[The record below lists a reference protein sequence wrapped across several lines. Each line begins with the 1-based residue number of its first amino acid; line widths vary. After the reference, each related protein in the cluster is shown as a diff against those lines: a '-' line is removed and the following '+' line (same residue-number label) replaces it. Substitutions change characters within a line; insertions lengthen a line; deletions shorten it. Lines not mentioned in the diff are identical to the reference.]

1 MDRTF
6 KDILESLKK
15 TNEGVVKARYSVV
28 TNKPLKPRS
37 LTTASNSLP
46 KSPPGQRS
54 KNPAIL
60 FNSLNK
66 DVMGHIKEQLKELYN
81 SKYNLE
87 EYVLIDG
94 IPEDKIRG
102 FIARLLQNENALY
115 YLTETIGYTGNKDLD
130 YHWLSS
136 NTNPVAI
143 ELIKEALKKNP
154 DTFIYWAQ
162 LAENPKAADI
172 LLDKNYRDK
181 IELVFDNLSKNTNS
195 KVIKFLAKPE
205 NYNKI
210 IWKNLSANESV
221 GAVALLEKE
230 IAEGRPENVYR
241 QEVSTNSKAIRIL
254 EEYPD
259 KRVGDSLSANN
270 SDKAIELLKEHIK
283 EKPKDINFFSLS
295 INPNQKALEFLQEI
309 NKIKWWSLS
318 SNTNPNAIKLLEDR
332 FEVEKGLIKNSL
344 TVYQNISQFDKINW
358 FRLSKNPS
366 AIKLIIARIKYENS
380 LLPEIIGLLKD
391 NEKISYSELAA
402 NPSIFAKKKLVKPI
416 ALSPIV
422 ESRASPPRAAAQ
434 ASSRIPRSSRVSP
447 IPRSPRVSPT
457 PRSSRVSRAFRIA
470 PNSPRA
476 ALHRASHTALHAVSR
491 APRTTR
497 TAPRSSRTSTLTST
511 RAAHRATSRAHIRTP
526 LHAVRRTSR

>member
-1 MDRTF
+1 MDKTF
-6 KDILESLKK
+6 KEILESLKK

-28 TNKPLKPRS
+28 TNKPLK
-37 LTTASNSLP
+37 P

-87 EYVLIDG
+87 EYVLVDG
-94 IPEDKIRG
+94 IPEDKIRV

-181 IELVFDNLSKNTNS
+181 IELVFDNLSKNTNP

-332 FEVEKGLIKNSL
+332 FEVEKGLIENSL

-434 ASSRIPRSSRVSP
+434 ASPRT
-447 IPRSPRVSPT
+447 PRAARTPPT
-457 PRSSRVSRAFRIA
+457 PRAPRTPRASLTPRATRAFRIA

-476 ALHRASHTALHAVSR
+476 ALHRASRTALHAVSR

-511 RAAHRATSRAHIRTP
+511 RAAHRATSRAHTRTP

>member
-1 MDRTF
+1 MIVYLFYITLLEMDRTF
-6 KDILESLKK
+6 KEILERLKK
-15 TNEGVVKARYSVV
+15 TNEGVVKTRYSIV
-28 TNKPLKPRS
+28 TNELLKPMS
-37 LTTASNSLP
+37 PTTASNTRT
-46 KSPPGQRS
+46 KSPPGQRT

-66 DVMGHIKEQLKELYN
+66 DVMLHIKEQLKELYN

-87 EYVLIDG
+87 EYILVDG

-115 YLTETIGYTGNKDLD
+115 YLTETIGYTGHNLD

-181 IELVFDNLSKNTNS
+181 IGGVFDNLSKNTNP
-195 KVIKFLAKPE
+195 KVIKFLSKPE

-210 IWKNLSANESV
+210 DWKNLSANESD

-230 IAEGRPENVYR
+230 IAEGRPKNVYR

-270 SDKAIELLKEHIK
+270 SDKAIKLLKEHIK

-295 INPNQKALEFLQEI
+295 INPNQKALEFLQELDQ
-309 NKIKWWSLS
+309 IKWWYLS
-318 SNTNPNAIKLLEDR
+318 GNTNPNAIKLLEVR
-332 FEVEKGLIKNSL
+332 FEVEKYLIENSL
-344 TVYQNISQFDKINW
+344 TVYQNISQYDKINW

-380 LLPEIIGLLKD
+380 LLPEIFALLKD

-402 NPSIFAKKKLVKPI
+402 NPSIFAKKKLTKPI
-416 ALSPIV
+416 VLSPIV
-422 ESRASPPRAAAQ
+422 ESRASPLRA
-434 ASSRIPRSSRVSP
+434 SP
-447 IPRSPRVSPT
+447 
-457 PRSSRVSRAFRIA
+457 SRASPLRASPLRASRASPSRASPSRATRVAFHIA
-470 PNSPRA
+470 PNS
-476 ALHRASHTALHAVSR
+476 LRASLHTAS
-491 APRTTR
+491 R
-497 TAPRSSRTSTLTST
+497 TAPRSSRASTLTST
-511 RAAHRATSRAHIRTP
+511 RAAHRATPRSHARTP
-526 LHAVRRTSR
+526 LHAVRRTSRES